1 MAKVDCSSCESLRE
15 NAPNVVVNGLGT
27 TECNYL
33 QNNTGL
39 AGNSDDCTD
48 LEDLNDCLVGNMEKE
63 VETYEVCDWKPFMKD
78 FIPNVWT
85 VLKGIICSIC
95 GIWKNIDKLW
105 CWVEN
110 LAKPQNTGALTPD
123 DDRVRYRA
131 VSGVQSRYDPQHPDP
146 SDAPLIIRIVG
157 TTARVTGSLHFEN
170 PDDDG
175 SNYHKMPASYTG
187 SGSRKGWLEYYKGQ
201 SEITNEYGKSSYEGN
216 LPNGGF
222 LLYEYEVKACDWGFT
237 TLYDA
242 PLLPSSAGD
251 FIARVRSYKDG
262 DEYPYDCGFKQNSS
276 GTYVGQIYHPSS
288 SKYDTLIQV
297 RLMSIN
303 TYGITHNKGNI
314 TPNGI
319 TMVHPCPSAWEC

>member
-15 NAPNVVVNGLGT
+15 NAPNVIVNGLGK

-33 QNNTGL
+33 KNNTGL

-48 LEDLNDCLVGNMEKE
+48 LEALNDCLVGNMEKE
-63 VETYEVCDWKPFMKD
+63 VETYEVCDWKPFMKN

-85 VLKGIICSIC
+85 VFKGIICSIC
-95 GIWKNIDKLW
+95 GLWSNVEKLW

-110 LAKPQNTGALTPD
+110 LAKPQNTGSLTPD

-131 VSGVQSRYDPQHPDP
+131 VSGVVSRYDPQHPDP
-146 SDAPLIIRIVG
+146 SDAPLTIKIVG
-157 TTARVTGSLHFEN
+157 TTARVTGSIKL
-170 PDDDG
+170 DG
-175 SNYHKMPASYTG
+175 NMPASYTG
-187 SGSRKGWLEYYKGQ
+187 SGSRKDWLAYYNGQ
-201 SEITNEYGKSSYEGN
+201 EEIVNTYGRSSNDGN
-216 LPNGGF
+216 LPSGGF

-251 FIARVRSYKDG
+251 FIARIRSYKAG
-262 DEYPYDCGFKQNSS
+262 DTYPFDCGFKEEN
-276 GTYVGQIYHPSS
+276 GKNVGQTYTPSS

-297 RLMSIN
+297 RLMSVN
-303 TYGITHNKGNI
+303 NYGIAHSNGNI
-314 TPNGI
+314 TPNGV
-319 TMVHPCPSAWEC
+319 TMVHPCSSSWEC